1 VTGTADLEATLA
13 RIRDVAEGAE
23 TAFDRAAGPFRDRM
37 VLYGAGNL
45 GRKTCSGLRRVG
57 VEPLAFADGDRSLHG
72 RVVEGLPVHSPEE
85 TARSYGDSAVFVVT
99 VWSPG
104 SDRRF
109 SAIRDRLTALGCG
122 SVVWFVPLFWKHPQ
136 VFLPHYRIHEP
147 RRIVDSF
154 SEIRSAFDLWADDS
168 SRREFLSQLEWLVS
182 MEGGPAGLPPAA
194 TSPTY
199 LPSDLFRLGPD
210 DLLVDAG
217 AFDGDTIRAALACH
231 PAGFRGINAF
241 EPDPAS
247 FERLKHSVDALPEP
261 HRSRVWI
268 REAAL
273 GERTGVVRFEAQG
286 TVGSAIRESG
296 EVEVACVSLDEEL
309 AGEVPTYLKMD
320 IEGGE
325 MDALRGA
332 GRLIASVAP
341 VLAICVYHLQEHLWQ
356 IPLFIRSLS
365 DRYVF
370 FLRRYVDEFGDLVCY
385 AVPRHRLLWRET
397 R

>member
-1 VTGTADLEATLA
+1 MTDIADLEATLA
-13 RIRDVAEGAE
+13 RIRDVAARADS
-23 TAFDRAAGPFRDRM
+23 AFDRAAGPFRGRI

-45 GRKTCSGLRRVG
+45 GRKSCTGLRRVG
-57 VEPLAFADGDRSLHG
+57 VEPLAFADADRSLHG
-72 RVVEGLPVHSPEE
+72 RVVEGLPVLSPEE
-85 TARSYGDSAVFVVT
+85 AARSFGDSAVFVVT

-109 SAIRDRLTALGCG
+109 TAIRDRLTALGCRNI
-122 SVVWFVPLFWKHPQ
+122 VWFVPLFWKHPQ

-154 SEIRSAFDLWADDS
+154 SEIRRAFDLWADDS
-168 SRREFLSQLEWLVS
+168 SRKEFLAQLEWLIS
-182 MEGGPAGLPPAA
+182 LEGGPEGLPPPAM
-194 TSPTY
+194 SCTY
-199 LPSDLFRLGPD
+199 LASDLFRLGPD

-217 AFDGDTIRAALACH
+217 AFDGDTIRAALARH
-231 PAGFRGINAF
+231 PAGFRGIYAY
-241 EPDPAS
+241 EPDPAT
-247 FERLKHSVDALPEP
+247 FERLKRSVDSLPEP
-261 HRSRVWI
+261 HRSHVRI

-273 GERTGVVRFEAQG
+273 GERTGVARFEAQG

-296 EVEVACVSLDEEL
+296 GVEVACVTLDEEL
-309 AGEVPTYLKMD
+309 ADEVPTYLKMD
-320 IEGGE
+320 VEGGE

-332 GRLIASVAP
+332 RRLIASAAP

-356 IPLFIRSLS
+356 VPLQIRSFS

-385 AVPRHRLLWRET
+385 AVPHHRLLWKQPG
-397 R
+397 